1 MSFELKINN
10 EIMECLPHLSKD
22 ELKSLEDNILKNGI
36 REPLVVYKGFIID
49 GHNRYSI
56 AKKYNLKFETIEYN
70 FSSKNQALLWIIDNQ
85 LGRRNLT
92 DFSRAELALKQKE
105 YLANEAKERQGTRTD
120 LENSNIVQNSTQG
133 RTVEHLSKIAN
144 VSRDTIQRTEYI
156 QNNSSQSD
164 IDELRQGTK
173 SINKVYTETR
183 SNNDSQYKEK
193 TKRKKRTVED
203 IKREAHEYYSN
214 NPEALKELRNKRN
227 RKTFDEQRDE
237 MRQYYKDNPDIA
249 RQILNRSCSSL
260 STFITVENIEDHI
273 ESIDNNGEMVK
284 FCMNV
289 IKICKKHINKLNVV
303 S

>member
-10 EIMECLPHLSKD
+10 EIMECLPRLSKD

-56 AKKYNLKFETIEYN
+56 AKKYNLPFETREYN

-92 DFSRAELALKQKE
+92 DYSRAELALKQKSF
-105 YLANEAKERQGTRTD
+105 LASEAKQRQGSRTD
-120 LENSNIVQNSTQG
+120 LENSNIKENS
-133 RTVEHLSKIAN
+133 SKSSTAEQLASIAN
-144 VSRDTIQRTEYI
+144 VSENTIKRAEYI
-156 QNNSSQSD
+156 QNNASAED
-164 IDELRQGTK
+164 IDDLRKGEK

-183 SNNDSQYKEK
+183 YNNDSEYREK
-193 TKRKKRTVED
+193 VERKKRTVED

-214 NPEALKELRNKRN
+214 NPEALKELRS
-227 RKTFDEQRDE
+227 
-237 MRQYYKDNPDIA
+237 RQNGNYGLIT
-249 RQILNRSCSSL
+249 QIPLDSL
-260 STFITVENIEDHI
+260 KQYI
-273 ESIDNNGEMVK
+273 ESIENNGEMVRY
-284 FCMNV
+284 CTDV
-289 IKICKKHINKLNVV
+289 IKLCKSCINKLNVV